1 MALSSFVL
9 PRLSVNPGDLV
20 VCHDVKGFA
29 GGRMGARV
37 VSDADMHRPA
47 REGMAWV
54 RETGL
59 DVDPRMAWVTEWPI
73 HLME

>member
-1 MALSSFVL
+1 MLYSSSSLLSSII
-9 PRLSVNPGDLV
+9 PGALV
-20 VCHDVKGFA
+20 VCHEVKGFD

-37 VSDADMHRPA
+37 LAASAMHRPA

-59 DVDPRMAWVTEWPI
+59 DVDPRDAWVTEWPI
-73 HLME
+73 AKMS